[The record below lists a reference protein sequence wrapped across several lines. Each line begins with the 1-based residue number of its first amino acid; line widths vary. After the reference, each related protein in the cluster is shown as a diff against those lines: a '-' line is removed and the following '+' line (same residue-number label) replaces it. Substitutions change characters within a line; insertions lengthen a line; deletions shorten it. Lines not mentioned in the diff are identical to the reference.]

1 MMTPSNNLNVGSFSE
16 LPEYVVN
23 QAIEVIRQTA
33 NDNETSAFPKK
44 VTINAY
50 QRESREA
57 RRRPMQEQ
65 DFQL

>member
-1 MMTPSNNLNVGSFSE
+1 MMTPSNNNLNVGSFSE

-23 QAIEVIRQTA
+23 QAIEEIRQTA
-33 NDNETSAFPKK
+33 KDNETSAFPKK

-65 DFQL
+65 DF